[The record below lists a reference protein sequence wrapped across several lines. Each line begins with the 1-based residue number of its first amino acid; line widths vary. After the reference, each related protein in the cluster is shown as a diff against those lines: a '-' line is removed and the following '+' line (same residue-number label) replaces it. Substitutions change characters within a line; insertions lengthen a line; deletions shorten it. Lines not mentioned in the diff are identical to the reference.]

1 MSGNIKIAEMEE
13 KHFLPEQNARRI
25 PSDVRQRILGAIAN
39 IEYGSVEVVVHDGK
53 VVQIECREKIR
64 VDRHQPGNGGHY
76 PKLGSGMD
84 G

>member
-1 MSGNIKIAEMEE
+1 VEE
-13 KHFLPEQNARRI
+13 KHFLPAQNARRI

-64 VDRHQPGNGGHY
+64 VDRHQPGDGSHY
-76 PKLGSGMD
+76 PKPGSRVD

>member
-1 MSGNIKIAEMEE
+1 MTGNIKIADMEE
-13 KHFLPEQNARRI
+13 KHFLPEQNARQI
-25 PSDVRQRILGAIAN
+25 PGDVRQRILGAIAN

-64 VDRHQPGNGGHY
+64 VDRHQSGNGRHY
-76 PKLGSGMD
+76 PTAVPRAD

>member
-13 KHFLPEQNARRI
+13 KHFLRDQSARRI
-25 PSDVRQRILGAIAN
+25 PGDVQQRILGAIAD

-64 VDRHQPGNGGHY
+64 VDRHQPGNGRHY
-76 PKLGSGMD
+76 PTPGPRAD